1 MDSEELTKAL
11 DGATSNHERRL
22 LLAMESLRRRL
33 TDALASMPLRDGQLF
48 DIDAALALRTQI
60 DTLVREEYLTVIDD
74 IVREYPE
81 AVALTREFMTQF
93 ADFNVPQ
100 SVIGQ
105 LQQFSFTG
113 HEALADEFVEALYQ
127 QVYNNTLAG
136 TPFSASLAE
145 LNNLLDSDLQRYS
158 KTLLHDSLFEFS
170 SSIQQAAAAEA
181 GITRFRYEGDTIE
194 STRPFCRKH
203 VGKEYT
209 TDEIYEIWDDS
220 WQGKRSGDPFRV
232 RGGFNCRHWWV
243 PIPD

>member
-1 MDSEELTKAL
+1 MDSEELTRAL
-11 DGATSNHERRL
+11 EQATSQHERRL

-33 TDALASMPLRDGQLF
+33 TDSLASLPLRDGQLF
-48 DIDAALALRTQI
+48 DLDAALALRAQI
-60 DTLVREEYLTVIDD
+60 DGLVRDEYLSVIDE

-81 AVALTREFMTQF
+81 AVALTREFMEQF
-93 ADFNVPQ
+93 ADFAVPQ

-113 HEALADEFVEALYQ
+113 HEALADDFAEALYQ

-145 LNNLLDSDLQRYS
+145 LNGLLDNDLQRYS
-158 KTLLHDSLFEFS
+158 KTMLHDALFEFS
-170 SSIQQAAAAEA
+170 SSVQQAAAAEA
-181 GITRFRYEGDTIE
+181 GITTFRYEGDTIE
-194 STRPFCRKH
+194 STRPFCERH

-209 TDEIYEIWDDS
+209 TEEIYEIWNDS

-232 RGGFNCRHWWV
+232 RGGYNCRHWWV
-243 PIPD
+243 PVPD